1 MFIITNLIVK
11 SEIRKMANSLNESKI
26 MDVLNWSY
34 EKAVQGVAGLDSAYY
49 LAEDYMKGN
58 DSLYD
63 QVNSLIRWQNTKAGT
78 SGFLTGLGGII
89 TLPIAIPANVASVM
103 YVQIRMI
110 AAIAHMGGH
119 NLNDDRVKSLV
130 FVCLTGNAAKDILK
144 DVGIVVGKKLAENAI
159 KNISGKTITAI
170 NQKVGFRLLTKFGE
184 KGVVN
189 LGKTIPLLGGIV
201 GATFDSVS
209 TNTVGNIARDTFI
222 TN

>member
-1 MFIITNLIVK
+1 
-11 SEIRKMANSLNESKI
+11 MANNLTESKI

-34 EKAVQGVAGLDSAYY
+34 EKAVNGVAGLDSAYD
-49 LAEDYMKGN
+49 LANDYMKTN
-58 DSLYD
+58 DSLYN

-89 TLPIAIPANVASVM
+89 TLPIAIPANVASVI

-144 DVGIVVGKKLAENAI
+144 DIGIVVGKKIAQNSI

-184 KGVVN
+184 KGVIN
-189 LGKTIPLLGGIV
+189 LGKAVPLLGGII
-201 GATFDSVS
+201 GASFDSVT

-222 TN
+222 TV

>member
-34 EKAVQGVAGLDSAYY
+34 EKAVQGVAGLDSAYD

-201 GATFDSVS
+201 GATFDSV
-209 TNTVGNIARDTFI
+209 
-222 TN
+222 